1 MRKKSLAFLLALT
14 MLVTLLGAQLTA
26 FAAGTGVVSVQF
38 NNGSSPASSNSI
50 YARFKVT
57 NTSGSPINLADLKL
71 RYYYTQD
78 ADKPLTFWCDHA
90 GYMSGSNYIDAT
102 SKVTG
107 SFKAVSPAVTNA
119 DHYLEVALN
128 SDAGSLPAGGS
139 IEIQTR
145 FARNDWSNFDQSN
158 DWSYTAAGSY
168 MDWQKISA
176 FVGGT
181 LAYGSTPDGGNP
193 PPQDPTINPTSISAK
208 AGSFADTKITLTPN
222 GNTFNGISELQSSQ
236 YTKGT
241 NEVTLLASYLNT
253 LPENT
258 TKTLTFDF
266 GVGTKNPKLTITVL
280 PKDIP
285 GDSLKVTVGTA
296 NGKPGDTVTVPVT
309 FADVAKM
316 KNVGTCNF
324 YLGYDASLLE
334 VVSVDAGPIVKNA
347 AVNFSSSASNGT
359 ISFLF
364 LDNTITDEL
373 ITADGVFANIK
384 FKLKSVTA
392 KTTTPVTFKDGGA
405 FGDGTMSKIAS
416 VTKTNGSVTI
426 DPGTQPT
433 KELKVAVG
441 TANGKPGDTVTV
453 PVTFADVV
461 NVGNVG
467 TCNFYLGY
475 DASLL
480 EVVSVDAGPIV
491 KNAAVNFSSSASN
504 GTISFLFLD
513 NTITDELITSD
524 GVFANIKFKLKS
536 VATKTT
542 TPVTFKDGGAFG
554 DGTMAK
560 IATVTKTNGSVTIDP
575 GTQPTKELKV
585 AVGTA
590 NGKPG
595 DTVTVPVTFAD
606 VASAGNVGTC
616 NFYLAYDA
624 SLLEVVSVDAGPI
637 VKNAAVNFSSSA
649 SNGSISFLFL
659 DNTITDELITAD
671 GVFANIKFKLKSV
684 AAKTTTPVTFKDG
697 GAFGDGTMTKIATVT
712 KTNGSVTID
721 PGTQPTKELKVAV
734 GTAEG
739 NVGDTVTVPVTF
751 ADVASAGNVGT
762 CNFYLAYDAS
772 LLDVVSVAAGPI
784 VKNAAVNFSSSAS
797 NGSISFLFLDNTI
810 TDELITAD
818 GVFANITFKLKSVT
832 AKTTTPVTFKD
843 GGAFGDGTMAKI
855 ATVTKTNGSVTIVP
869 GIQPTKELKVAVG
882 TAEGNV
888 GDTVTVPVTFADVAS
903 AGNVGTCNFYLA
915 YDASLLDVVSVAAGP
930 IVKNAAVNFSSSASN
945 GSISFLFLDNTI
957 TDELITADGVF
968 ANITFKLKS
977 VAAKTTTPVTF
988 KDGGAFGD
996 GTMAKI
1002 ATVTKTNGSVT
1013 IVPGIQPTKELK
1025 VAVGTAEG
1033 NVGDTVTVPVT
1044 FADVASAGNVGTCN
1058 FYLAYDAS
1066 LLDVVS
1072 VAAGPIVKNAAVN
1085 FSSSASNGSISFLF
1099 LDNTIT
1105 DELITADGV
1114 FANITFKLK
1123 SVAAKT
1129 TTPVTFKD
1137 GGAFGDGTMAKIA
1150 TVTKTNGSV
1159 TIVPGIQP
1167 TKELKVAVGT
1177 ASGKAGDTVTVPV
1190 TFADVAT
1197 VGNVGTCNFY
1207 VTYDTNLLEVASVT
1221 PGSIVTNAAVNF
1233 SSSTSNGTIS
1243 FLFLDNTITD
1253 QLIKTDGTFAEIKF
1267 KLKSVTAKT
1276 TTPVAFKD
1284 GGAFGDGTM
1293 AKIATVTKT
1302 NGSVTID
1309 VGDVTPVNP
1318 TITPSTASFDKYVPA
1333 NVNVTLTPNGNTFKG
1348 ITGLT
1353 SGTDFTVSNNVVTI
1367 SKSYLSTLAVGSKTL
1382 TFDFGVTNN
1391 PVLTL
1396 TITDSTPVVTGLGVK
1411 IASVTGKT
1419 GDTITVPVT
1428 LSNVVKSGNVGTC
1441 NFYIT
1446 YDASMLQ
1453 AVSATAGDIVLNAP
1467 VNFSS
1472 SINATTGTISILF
1485 LDNTIGDQLITSD
1498 GVVANLT
1505 FKVVGTSSTTTP
1517 IAFKAGGAF
1526 GNGNMSKISDITF
1539 TNGSAKLN

>member
-26 FAAGTGVVSVQF
+26 FAAGNGAVSVQF
-38 NNGSSPASSNSI
+38 NNGASSTSSNSI

-90 GYMSGSNYIDAT
+90 GYMSGSSYIDAT

-107 SFKAVSPAVTNA
+107 AFKTLSPAITNA
-119 DHYLEVALN
+119 DHYLEVSL
-128 SDAGSLPAGGS
+128 SSGAGSLPVGGS

-158 DWSYTAAGSY
+158 DLSYTSAGSY

-181 LAYGSTPDGGNP
+181 LAYGLDLDGGT
-193 PPQDPTINPTSISAK
+193 QDPTINPTSISAN
-208 AGSFADTKITLTPN
+208 AGAFADTKIAITPN
-222 GNTFNGISELQSSQ
+222 GNTFNGISELTSSQ

-241 NEVTLLASYLNT
+241 NEVTILASYLNT

-266 GVGTKNPKLTITVL
+266 GLGSKNPKLTVNVG
-280 PKDIP
+280 KGGG

-296 NGKPGDTVTVPVT
+296 SGAPGDTVTVPVT

-324 YLGYDASLLE
+324 YLGYDASLLD
-334 VVSVDAGPIVKNA
+334 VVSVA
-347 AVNFSSSASNGT
+347 
-359 ISFLF
+359 
-364 LDNTITDEL
+364 
-373 ITADGVFANIK
+373 
-384 FKLKSVTA
+384 
-392 KTTTPVTFKDGGA
+392 
-405 FGDGTMSKIAS
+405 
-416 VTKTNGSVTI
+416 
-426 DPGTQPT
+426 
-433 KELKVAVG
+433 
-441 TANGKPGDTVTV
+441 
-453 PVTFADVV
+453 
-461 NVGNVG
+461 
-467 TCNFYLGY
+467 
-475 DASLL
+475 
-480 EVVSVDAGPIV
+480 AGPIV

-524 GVFANIKFKLKS
+524 GVFANITFKLKN
-536 VATKTT
+536 VTTKTI
-542 TPVTFKDGGAFG
+542 TPVAFKDGGAFG

-560 IATVTKTNGSVTIDP
+560 ISSVTKTNGSVTIDP
-575 GTQPTKELKV
+575 GNPPTKELKV
-585 AVGTA
+585 SVGTA
-590 NGKPG
+590 SGAPG

-606 VASAGNVGTC
+606 V
-616 NFYLAYDA
+616 
-624 SLLEVVSVDAGPI
+624 
-637 VKNAAVNFSSSA
+637 VN
-649 SNGSISFLFL
+649 
-659 DNTITDELITAD
+659 
-671 GVFANIKFKLKSV
+671 
-684 AAKTTTPVTFKDG
+684 
-697 GAFGDGTMTKIATVT
+697 
-712 KTNGSVTID
+712 
-721 PGTQPTKELKVAV
+721 
-734 GTAEG
+734 
-739 NVGDTVTVPVTF
+739 
-751 ADVASAGNVGT
+751 AGNVGT

-784 VKNAAVNFSSSAS
+784 VKNSAVNFSSSAS
-797 NGSISFLFLDNTI
+797 NGTISFLFLDNTI

-832 AKTTTPVTFKD
+832 TKTTTPVTFKD
-843 GGAFGDGTMAKI
+843 GGAFGDGTMTKI
-855 ATVTKTNGSVTIVP
+855 GTVTKTNGSVTIDP
-869 GIQPTKELKVAVG
+869 GNPPTKELKVSVG

-888 GDTVTVPVTFADVAS
+888 GDTVTVPVTFADVVN

-930 IVKNAAVNFSSSASN
+930 IVKNSAVNFSSSASN
-945 GSISFLFLDNTI
+945 GTISFLFLDNTI

-977 VAAKTTTPVTF
+977 VTTKTTTPVTF

-996 GTMAKI
+996 GTMTKI
-1002 ATVTKTNGSVT
+1002 GTVTKTNGSVT
-1013 IVPGIQPTKELK
+1013 IIPGNPPTKELK
-1025 VAVGTAEG
+1025 VSAGTASG
-1033 NVGDTVTVPVT
+1033 VVGDTVTVPVT
-1044 FADVASAGNVGTCN
+1044 FADVAKVNNVGTCN

-1066 LLDVVS
+1066 LLEVVS
-1072 VAAGPIVKNAAVN
+1072 VAAGPIVKNSAVN
-1085 FSSSASNGSISFLF
+1085 FSSSASNGTISFLF

-1123 SVAAKT
+1123 SVTTKT

-1137 GGAFGDGTMAKIA
+1137 GGAFGDGTMTKI
-1150 TVTKTNGSV
+1150 G
-1159 TIVPGIQP
+1159 
-1167 TKELKVAVGT
+1167 
-1177 ASGKAGDTVTVPV
+1177 
-1190 TFADVAT
+1190 
-1197 VGNVGTCNFY
+1197 
-1207 VTYDTNLLEVASVT
+1207 
-1221 PGSIVTNAAVNF
+1221 
-1233 SSSTSNGTIS
+1233 
-1243 FLFLDNTITD
+1243 
-1253 QLIKTDGTFAEIKF
+1253 
-1267 KLKSVTAKT
+1267 
-1276 TTPVAFKD
+1276 
-1284 GGAFGDGTM
+1284 
-1293 AKIATVTKT
+1293 TVTKT

-1309 VGDVTPVNP
+1309 VGNP
-1318 TITPSTASFDKYVPA
+1318 SPSITPATATFDKYVPA
-1333 NVNVTLTPNGNTFKG
+1333 DVTVTLTPNGSTFKG

-1353 SGTDFTVSNNVVTI
+1353 SGTDYTVSDNVVTI

-1382 TFDFGVTNN
+1382 TFDFGATSNPTLALTIIDTTPQPTKELKVEIGTASGKVGDTVTVPVTFANVAAAGKVGTCNFYVTYDASLLEVASVKAGSIVTNAAVNFSSSNSNGTISFLFLDNTITDELITADGVFANITFKLKSTTAKVTTPVAFKDGGAFGDGAMAKIGTVTKTNGSVTIDVGDPIPQDPTITPATASFDKFAPADVTVTLTPNGNTFKGITGLTSGTDYSVSNNVVTISKSYLSTLAVGSKALTFDFGVTNNPVLALTIADTTPVVVNPTITPATASFDKFAPADVTVTLTPNGNTFKGITGLTSGTDYSVSNNVVTISKSYLSTLAVGSKALTFDFGVTNN

-1396 TITDSTPVVTGLGVK
+1396 TIADTTPVVTGLGVK
-1411 IASVTGKT
+1411 IASVSGKT

-1446 YDASMLQ
+1446 YDPTLLQ
-1453 AVSATAGDIVLNAP
+1453 AVSAKAGDIVINAP

-1472 SINATTGTISILF
+1472 SINATKGTISVLF
-1485 LDNTIGDQLITSD
+1485 LDNTITDELITTD
-1498 GVVANLT
+1498 GVIATLT
-1505 FKVVGTSSTTTP
+1505 FKVLGSSSATTP

-1526 GNGNMSKISDITF
+1526 GNGNMAKISDITF
-1539 TNGSAKLN
+1539 TDGSAKLN

>member
-38 NNGSSPASSNSI
+38 NNGNSGTSSNSI

-57 NTSGSPINLADLKL
+57 NTTGSPINLADLKL

-78 ADKPLTFWCDHA
+78 ESKDTTFYCDHA
-90 GYMSGSNYIDAT
+90 GYMNGSSYVDAT

-107 SFKAVSPAVTNA
+107 AFKVLSPAVTNA
-119 DHYLEVALN
+119 DRYLEVGLT

-145 FARNDWSNFDQSN
+145 FARTDWTNFDQSN
-158 DWSYTAAGSY
+158 DWSYTPAGSY
-168 MDWQKISA
+168 MDWQKIAA

-181 LAYGSTPDGGNP
+181 LAYGSTPDDGGHQ
-193 PPQDPTINPTSISAK
+193 PQDPTINPTSISAK
-208 AGSFADTKITLTPN
+208 AGQFSDTIIALTPN
-222 GNTFNGISELQSSQ
+222 GNTFSGISELTSSQ

-241 NEVTLLASYLNT
+241 NAVTLLASYLNT
-253 LPENT
+253 LPANS

-266 GVGTKNPKLTITVL
+266 GVGSKNPKLTITVL
-280 PKDIP
+280 PNDNTN
-285 GDSLKVTVGTA
+285 SLKVTVGTA
-296 NGKPGDTVTVPVT
+296 TGAPGDTVTVPVSFADVAKMNKVGTCNFYLGYDASLLEVVSIAAGPIVKNSAVNFSSSASNGTISFLFLDNTITDELIDSDGVFANITFKIKSTATSTTTPITFKDGGAFGDGTMAKITAVTKTPGSVVIGGPTNGLKVTVGTAEGNAGETVTVPVT
-309 FADVAKM
+309 FADVAKVN
-316 KNVGTCNF
+316 NVGTCNF

-334 VVSVDAGPIVKNA
+334 VVSVAAGPIVKNS

-373 ITADGVFANIK
+373 ITADGVFANIT
-384 FKLKSVTA
+384 FKLKSV
-392 KTTTPVTFKDGGA
+392 
-405 FGDGTMSKIAS
+405 S
-416 VTKTNGSVTI
+416 
-426 DPGTQPT
+426 
-433 KELKVAVG
+433 
-441 TANGKPGDTVTV
+441 
-453 PVTFADVV
+453 
-461 NVGNVG
+461 
-467 TCNFYLGY
+467 
-475 DASLL
+475 
-480 EVVSVDAGPIV
+480 
-491 KNAAVNFSSSASN
+491 
-504 GTISFLFLD
+504 
-513 NTITDELITSD
+513 
-524 GVFANIKFKLKS
+524 
-536 VATKTT
+536 TKTT

-560 IATVTKTNGSVTIDP
+560 IGTVTKTNGSVTINPVD
-575 GTQPTKELKV
+575 QPTKELKV
-585 AVGTA
+585 SVGTA
-590 NGKPG
+590 EGNVG

-606 VASAGNVGTC
+606 VVNAGNVGTC

-624 SLLEVVSVDAGPI
+624 SLLEVVSV
-637 VKNAAVNFSSSA
+637 
-649 SNGSISFLFL
+649 
-659 DNTITDELITAD
+659 
-671 GVFANIKFKLKSV
+671 
-684 AAKTTTPVTFKDG
+684 
-697 GAFGDGTMTKIATVT
+697 
-712 KTNGSVTID
+712 
-721 PGTQPTKELKVAV
+721 
-734 GTAEG
+734 
-739 NVGDTVTVPVTF
+739 
-751 ADVASAGNVGT
+751 
-762 CNFYLAYDAS
+762 
-772 LLDVVSVAAGPI
+772 AAGPI
-784 VKNAAVNFSSSAS
+784 VKNSAVNFSSSAS

-818 GVFANITFKLKSVT
+818 GVFANITFKLKSVST
-832 AKTTTPVTFKD
+832 KTTTPVTFKD

-855 ATVTKTNGSVTIVP
+855 GTVTKTNGSVTINPVD
-869 GIQPTKELKVAVG
+869 QPTKELKVSVG

-888 GDTVTVPVTFADVAS
+888 GDTVTVPVTFADVVN

-915 YDASLLDVVSVAAGP
+915 YDASLLEVVSVAAGP
-930 IVKNAAVNFSSSASN
+930 IVKNSAVNFSSSASN

-977 VAAKTTTPVTF
+977 VSTKTTTPVTF

-1002 ATVTKTNGSVT
+1002 GTVTKTNGSVT
-1013 IVPGIQPTKELK
+1013 INPVDQPTKELK
-1025 VAVGTAEG
+1025 VSVGTAEG

-1044 FADVASAGNVGTCN
+1044 FADVVNAGNVGTCN

-1066 LLDVVS
+1066 LLEVVS
-1072 VAAGPIVKNAAVN
+1072 VAAGPIVKNSAVN

-1123 SVAAKT
+1123 SVSTKT

-1137 GGAFGDGTMAKIA
+1137 GGAFGDGTMAKI
-1150 TVTKTNGSV
+1150 G
-1159 TIVPGIQP
+1159 
-1167 TKELKVAVGT
+1167 
-1177 ASGKAGDTVTVPV
+1177 
-1190 TFADVAT
+1190 
-1197 VGNVGTCNFY
+1197 
-1207 VTYDTNLLEVASVT
+1207 
-1221 PGSIVTNAAVNF
+1221 
-1233 SSSTSNGTIS
+1233 
-1243 FLFLDNTITD
+1243 
-1253 QLIKTDGTFAEIKF
+1253 
-1267 KLKSVTAKT
+1267 
-1276 TTPVAFKD
+1276 
-1284 GGAFGDGTM
+1284 
-1293 AKIATVTKT
+1293 TVTKT

-1309 VGDVTPVNP
+1309 AGDVTPVNP
-1318 TITPSTASFDKYVPA
+1318 TITPTTASFDKYVPA
-1333 NVNVTLTPNGNTFKG
+1333 NVSVTLTPNGNTFKG

-1353 SGTDFTVSNNVVTI
+1353 SGTDYTVSNNVVTI

-1391 PVLTL
+1391 PVLAL
-1396 TITDSTPVVTGLGVK
+1396 TITDSTPVPTGLGVK

-1419 GDTITVPVT
+1419 GDTITVPIN

-1441 NFYIT
+1441 NFYVT
-1446 YDASMLQ
+1446 YDTSVLQ
-1453 AVSATAGDIVLNAP
+1453 AVSATAGDIVLNSA

-1498 GVVANLT
+1498 GVFANLT
-1505 FKVVGTSSTTTP
+1505 FKVVGSSSTTTP
-1517 IAFKAGGAF
+1517 IAFKTGGAF
-1526 GNGNMSKISDITF
+1526 GNGNMAKITDITF

>member
-38 NNGSSPASSNSI
+38 NNGGSPTSSNSV

-57 NTSGSPINLADLKL
+57 NTTGSPINLADLKL

-78 ADKPLTFWCDHA
+78 ADKPVTFFCDHA
-90 GYMSGSNYIDAT
+90 GYMNGSSYVDAT

-107 SFKAVSPAVTNA
+107 TFVAMSPAITNA
-119 DHYLEVALN
+119 DHYLEVGLK

-145 FARNDWSNFDQSN
+145 FARNDWTNFDQSN
-158 DWSYTAAGSY
+158 DLSYTSASSY

-176 FVGGT
+176 YVGGT
-181 LAYGSTPDGGNP
+181 LAYGFDGGIVP
-193 PPQDPTINPTSISAK
+193 PPLPTINPTSISANAK
-208 AGSFADTKITLTPN
+208 AFTDTKIAITPN
-222 GNTFNGISELQSSQ
+222 GNTFNGITELQSSQ

-253 LPENT
+253 LPANS

-266 GVGTKNPKLTITVL
+266 GLSSNNPKLTINVGPDGTT
-280 PKDIP
+280 
-285 GDSLKVTVGTA
+285 DSLKVTVGTA
-296 NGKPGDTVTVPVT
+296 TGAPGETVTVPVT

-324 YLGYDASLLE
+324 YLGYDVNLLDVVSVAAGPIVKNAAVNFSSSASNGTISFLFLDNTITDELITSDGVFANITFKLKSVTTKTTTPVSFKDGGAFGDGTMAKISAVTKTNGSVTIDPGTQPTKELKVSVGTASGNVGDTVTVPVTFADVVNAGNVGTCNFYLAYDASLLD
-334 VVSVDAGPIVKNA
+334 VVSVAAGPIVKNA

-373 ITADGVFANIK
+373 ITADGVFANIT
-384 FKLKSVTA
+384 FKLKSVT
-392 KTTTPVTFKDGGA
+392 
-405 FGDGTMSKIAS
+405 
-416 VTKTNGSVTI
+416 
-426 DPGTQPT
+426 
-433 KELKVAVG
+433 
-441 TANGKPGDTVTV
+441 
-453 PVTFADVV
+453 
-461 NVGNVG
+461 
-467 TCNFYLGY
+467 
-475 DASLL
+475 
-480 EVVSVDAGPIV
+480 
-491 KNAAVNFSSSASN
+491 
-504 GTISFLFLD
+504 
-513 NTITDELITSD
+513 
-524 GVFANIKFKLKS
+524 
-536 VATKTT
+536 TKTT

-590 NGKPG
+590 
-595 DTVTVPVTFAD
+595 
-606 VASAGNVGTC
+606 S
-616 NFYLAYDA
+616 
-624 SLLEVVSVDAGPI
+624 
-637 VKNAAVNFSSSA
+637 
-649 SNGSISFLFL
+649 
-659 DNTITDELITAD
+659 
-671 GVFANIKFKLKSV
+671 
-684 AAKTTTPVTFKDG
+684 
-697 GAFGDGTMTKIATVT
+697 
-712 KTNGSVTID
+712 
-721 PGTQPTKELKVAV
+721 
-734 GTAEG
+734 G

-751 ADVASAGNVGT
+751 ADVVNAGNVGT

-784 VKNAAVNFSSSAS
+784 VKNSAVNFSSSAS
-797 NGSISFLFLDNTI
+797 NGTISFLFLDNTI

-832 AKTTTPVTFKD
+832 TKTTTPVTFKD

-855 ATVTKTNGSVTIVP
+855 ATVTKTNGSVTIDP
-869 GIQPTKELKVAVG
+869 GTQPTKELKVAVG
-882 TAEGNV
+882 TASGLA

-915 YDASLLDVVSVAAGP
+915 YDATLLDVVSVAAGP

-945 GSISFLFLDNTI
+945 GTISFLFLDNTI

-968 ANITFKLKS
+968 ANITFKLKT

-1013 IVPGIQPTKELK
+1013 IDVGNPSPAITPATATFDKYVPANVSVTLTPNGSTFKGITGLTSGTDYTVSNNVVTILKSYLSTLAVGSKTLTFDFGVTNNPTLALTIIDTTPQPTKELK
-1025 VAVGTAEG
+1025 VAIGTA
-1033 NVGDTVTVPVT
+1033 
-1044 FADVASAGNVGTCN
+1044 A
-1058 FYLAYDAS
+1058 
-1066 LLDVVS
+1066 
-1072 VAAGPIVKNAAVN
+1072 
-1085 FSSSASNGSISFLF
+1085 
-1099 LDNTIT
+1099 
-1105 DELITADGV
+1105 
-1114 FANITFKLK
+1114 
-1123 SVAAKT
+1123 
-1129 TTPVTFKD
+1129 
-1137 GGAFGDGTMAKIA
+1137 
-1150 TVTKTNGSV
+1150 
-1159 TIVPGIQP
+1159 
-1167 TKELKVAVGT
+1167 
-1177 ASGKAGDTVTVPV
+1177 GKAGDTVTVPV
-1190 TFADVAT
+1190 TFANVAT
-1197 VGNVGTCNFY
+1197 AGNVGTCNFY
-1207 VTYDTNLLEVASVT
+1207 VTYDASLLEATTVT

-1233 SSSTSNGTIS
+1233 SSSISNGTIS

-1253 QLIKTDGTFAEIKF
+1253 QLIKTDGTFATITF
-1267 KLKSVTAKT
+1267 KLKSTTSKV

-1284 GGAFGDGTM
+1284 GGAFGDGNM

-1302 NGSVTID
+1302 NGSVTVD

-1318 TITPSTASFDKYVPA
+1318 TITPTTASFDKYVPA
-1333 NVNVTLTPNGNTFKG
+1333 NVSVTLTPNGNTFKG

-1353 SGTDFTVSNNVVTI
+1353 SGTDYTVSNNVVTI
-1367 SKSYLSTLAVGSKTL
+1367 SKSYLSTLAVGSKAL
-1382 TFDFGVTNN
+1382 TFDFGVTSN

-1396 TITDSTPVVTGLGVK
+1396 SITDSTPVPTGLGVK
-1411 IASVTGKT
+1411 IASVSGKT

-1441 NFYIT
+1441 NFYLT
-1446 YDASMLQ
+1446 YDATLLQ
-1453 AVSATAGDIVLNAP
+1453 AVSATAGDIVINAP

-1485 LDNTIGDQLITSD
+1485 LDNTITDQPIASD
-1498 GVVANLT
+1498 GIIANLT
-1505 FKVVGTSSTTTP
+1505 FKVLGTSSTTTP

-1526 GNGNMSKISDITF
+1526 GNGNMAKISDITF